1 MIKRDSLD
9 LGYFTCKLEL
19 RILQRMMQFPTS
31 RKFFERRNIHNLNS
45 GPRRKLFFVR
55 SSRLSH
61 RLVLNTVQVP
71 SRRKKSFSHSAEN
84 ALPASAHTV
93 PAYPARP
100 RARAARRDHGMP
112 FRKVSH
118 RFRRQFHRSW
128 YLHARLDTCWSFS
141 LNLKSSLH
149 PGAVEYANRS
159 LRLRFLPS
167 QELRPLRERYASWRR
182 RKGWSDASLRGAQ
195 RLCRWVRCN
204 HRRELLL

>member
-1 MIKRDSLD
+1 MSSAMIGL
-9 LGYFTCKLEL
+9 
-19 RILQRMMQFPTS
+19 
-31 RKFFERRNIHNLNS
+31 
-45 GPRRKLFFVR
+45 LFSQNPKIAR
-55 SSRLSH
+55 
-61 RLVLNTVQVP
+61 VL

-84 ALPASAHTV
+84 VLPASARTA
-93 PAYPARP
+93 PACPARL
-100 RARAARRDHGMP
+100 RARVAHQDHGRP

-167 QELRPLRERYASWRR
+167 PALRPLRERYASWRR
-182 RKGWSDASLRGAQ
+182 RQGWSDASLRVAQ
-195 RLCRWVRCN
+195 RLCPWVRWN
-204 HRRELLL
+204 HRRELLLLYGDKRTCAR